1 MTDSTAGSSP
11 PGPPPPGPPPD
22 GLLDDLD
29 QAVLDNLDRVAGLL
43 DPPPYD
49 LDARV
54 GFAIQLDDLDAAVD
68 REVARRAETE
78 LLSSAHRGTKV
89 TRTIS
94 FEADSRAILVTVL
107 ERPDGRVRLDGWL
120 APAAAARVE
129 LRLSGGEAP
138 VVVTADASGGFV
150 FDGVR
155 RGLAQLQ
162 VDPPDGAGP
171 SVVTPSFA
179 L

>member
-1 MTDSTAGSSP
+1 MTDSTTGP
-11 PGPPPPGPPPD
+11 PTAGPPPEAPPG
-22 GLLDDLD
+22 GLLDDAD
-29 QAVLDNLDRVAGLL
+29 QAVLDHLDRVAGVL

-54 GFAIQLDDLDAAVD
+54 GFAIQLDDLDSAVD
-68 REVARRAETE
+68 REVARLGETE
-78 LLSSAHRGTKV
+78 LVSSAHRGTEV
-89 TRTIS
+89 TRTLS

-107 ERPDGRVRLDGWL
+107 ERPDGQVRLDGWL
-120 APAAAARVE
+120 APAGPARVE
-129 LRLSGGEAP
+129 LRLAGDEP
-138 VVVTADASGGFV
+138 PRVVTADGSGGFV
-150 FDGVR
+150 FDGVP
-155 RGLAQLQ
+155 RGLAQLR